1 MGALRREERDL
12 LLDVIRAR
20 RSGREDLLQAV
31 MKDAISASQRT
42 ELCEMLSE
50 EFAERGLDA
59 NSEPNA
65 YGLRVESLLDSVN
78 RPNLFPSK

>member
-1 MGALRREERDL
+1 
-12 LLDVIRAR
+12 
-20 RSGREDLLQAV
+20 
-31 MKDAISASQRT
+31 
-42 ELCEMLSE
+42 MLSE